1 MRKKIEGSCERR
13 ERRRKWF
20 VTTNSPTESEIRLKL
35 KTREKLKMDGSMQYK
50 RYFNDAKPP
59 PI

>member
-20 VTTNSPTESEIRLKL
+20 VKTNSPTESKIRLKL
-35 KTREKLKMDGSMQYK
+35 QTRETLKMDGSMQYK
-50 RYFNDAKPP
+50 RYFNDGKPP
-59 PI
+59 PF